1 MSFFKNLI
9 SSIKERS
16 LLKSSYFRSKNFGI
30 LHEDIYKALES
41 VMSKSGEISSLV
53 FAEHLSNLIE
63 GLNDKEFVEFFEN
76 LQAKYDI
83 DAEVLSQA
91 SNIYSKYKTQKN
103 LELISQASEPQ
114 WVELFK
120 RLNTISEGT
129 LRLVR
134 LRERIKSLKQE
145 SPSLEFFDSSLLKLF
160 KHWFNPSFLMLESI
174 DWSTPANILEKIIAY
189 EAVHEINSWDD
200 LRARLAPDD
209 RRCFAFFHPLMPKEP
224 LIFVEVALSNKIP
237 NTINEI
243 IALDRSVTLNKDI
256 NTATFYSISNCQ
268 DGLSGISFGNFLIK
282 QVAHKLKQEN
292 DGLDKFVTLSPA
304 PGFVQWLKEK
314 SIYEDSDEDTL
325 LKQALIYLTTSDRED
340 GSPNDPVARF
350 HLGNGAIL
358 ERINLNADL
367 SSKGLIQSK
376 GVMVNYLYKLDRLE
390 ENHELFFKTKEV
402 KESDAINNL
411 RKKLQIKSADSLL
424 SLYFLC
430 AIFQALE
437 IPHSTFQP

>member
-16 LLKSSYFRSKNFGI
+16 LLKSSYFRSKDFGI
-30 LHEDIYKALES
+30 LHEDIYKALDS

-53 FAEHLSNLIE
+53 FAEHLSTLIE
-63 GLNDKEFVEFFEN
+63 DLNDNEFIEFFEN
-76 LQAKYDI
+76 LHTNYDI
-83 DAEVLSQA
+83 DSENLLQA
-91 SNIYSKYKTQKN
+91 SNIYSKNKTQKN

-120 RLNTISEGT
+120 RLNTVSEGT

-134 LRERIKSLKQE
+134 LRERLITLKKE
-145 SPSLEFFDSSLLKLF
+145 SPSLEFFDRSLLKLF
-160 KHWFNPSFLMLESI
+160 KHWFNPSFLVLESI

-189 EAVHEINSWDD
+189 EAVHEINSWED

-209 RRCFAFFHPLMPKEP
+209 RRCFAFFHPLMPDEP
-224 LIFVEVALSNKIP
+224 LIFVEVALCNKIP
-237 NTINEI
+237 STINEI
-243 IALDRSVTLNKDI
+243 IALDRIVTFNQDI
-256 NTATFYSISNCQ
+256 NTAVFYSISNCQ

-304 PGFVQWLKEK
+304 PGFVQWLKKK
-314 SIYEDSDEDTL
+314 SINKDADEDML
-325 LKQALIYLTTSDRED
+325 LKQALIYLTASDRED
-340 GSPNDPVARF
+340 GSPNDPVAKF

-376 GVMVNYLYKLDRLE
+376 GVMVNYLYNLDTLE

-402 KESDAINNL
+402 KQSDAIKNL
-411 RKKLQIKSADSLL
+411 RKKLQIK
-424 SLYFLC
+424 
-430 AIFQALE
+430 
-437 IPHSTFQP
+437 

>member
-1 MSFFKNLI
+1 MSFFQNLL
-9 SSIKERS
+9 SSIMERS
-16 LLKSSYFRSKNFGI
+16 LLKSSYFRSKDFGI
-30 LHEDIYKALES
+30 LHEDINKALES

-53 FAEHLSNLIE
+53 FAEHLSSLIE
-63 GLNDKEFVEFFEN
+63 ALNDEEFIEFFET
-76 LQAKYDI
+76 LHAKYDL
-83 DAEVLSQA
+83 DAEALLRV
-91 SNIYSKYKTQKN
+91 SNEYSKNKTQKN
-103 LELISQASEPQ
+103 LELIFQASQPQ

-120 RLNTISEGT
+120 RLNTVSEGT

-134 LRERIKSLKQE
+134 LRERMRTLKQA
-145 SPSLEFFDSSLLKLF
+145 SPNLEFFDRSLLKLF
-160 KHWFNPSFLMLESI
+160 KHWFNPSFLVLESI

-209 RRCFAFFHPLMPKEP
+209 RRCFAFFHPLMPNEP
-224 LIFVEVALSNKIP
+224 LIFVEVALSNEIP

-243 IALDRSVTLNKDI
+243 ITIDRSVTLNQDI
-256 NTATFYSISNCQ
+256 NTAVFYSISNCQ
-268 DGLSGISFGNFLIK
+268 EGLSGISFGNFLIK

-304 PGFVQWLKEK
+304 PSFVRWLEEN
-314 SIYEDSDEDTL
+314 SINLDSDEDML

-340 GSPNDPVARF
+340 GLPNDPVAKF

-367 SSKGLIQSK
+367 SSKGLMQSK
-376 GVMVNYLYKLDRLE
+376 GVMVNYLYNLDTLE

-402 KESDAINNL
+402 KQSDAIKSL
-411 RKKLQIKSADSLL
+411 RKKLQI
-424 SLYFLC
+424 
-430 AIFQALE
+430 
-437 IPHSTFQP
+437 